1 MIFPAIF
8 AIVVGMGMIGM
19 WAVSYFTRQIP
30 ELEREPV
37 RIKFH
42 LAAEF
47 ITAFSL
53 ITAGIGLL
61 AHQGWGLS
69 AYLIATGMLLYTVI
83 VSPGYFAQKGQWG
96 YVVMFGVIMLLAL
109 ASLVF
114 LF

>member
-1 MIFPAIF
+1 MIS
-8 AIVVGMGMIGM
+8 M
-19 WAVSYFTRQIP
+19 WTASYFMKQIP
-30 ELEREPV
+30 ELKSEPI

-61 AHQGWGLS
+61 ANQRWAVY
-69 AYLIATGMLLYTVI
+69 AYLISTGMFLYTVI

-96 YVVMFGVIMLLAL
+96 YVIMFGVILVLVL

-114 LF
+114 LL